1 MTKTG
6 ICVFMYNSVRV
17 REKVYV
23 VSLEEEEEEEDVT
36 LYRKK
41 TNTKL
46 N

>member
-23 VSLEEEEEEEDVT
+23 VSLEEEEEEDVT